1 MARGSAKLFDQSFS
15 LHNRLRELL
24 AKEDW
29 GPQWLPLRDLVKL
42 LGPSPDYAVVDA
54 RFRRAVL
61 DGSLVDRHGTPPG
74 MWRRCFDEMGD
85 ISWDFCPTVPMPCDL
100 QEEERFI
107 YEPWFRVA
115 DWMEVFRDLIPAA
128 QSEPGVASSTMGPD
142 PFRTGAAGRRP
153 AYHLIQE
160 ELERRIRTKEVK
172 PKLRGHAAACRRLE
186 DWWKIERKTFNPR
199 MVRR

>member
-1 MARGSAKLFDQSFS
+1 
-15 LHNRLRELL
+15 
-24 AKEDW
+24 
-29 GPQWLPLRDLVKL
+29 
-42 LGPSPDYAVVDA
+42 
-54 RFRRAVL
+54 
-61 DGSLVDRHGTPPG
+61 
-74 MWRRCFDEMGD
+74 
-85 ISWDFCPTVPMPCDL
+85 MPCDL

-186 DWWKIERKTFNPR
+186 DWWKIERKTFNPHGPPMTAR
-199 MVRR
+199 SIENSTRDIWRAALNANPIK